1 VKRGRKP
8 NISVLIV
15 KVCCWGK
22 KMNTLLKYRLG
33 PGGAFCLLV
42 IGLISDAT
50 YPKHVSGVHQG
61 ASADVEVVQAEQK
74 DVPIYGQWIS

>member
-1 VKRGRKP
+1 
-8 NISVLIV
+8 
-15 KVCCWGK
+15 
-22 KMNTLLKYRLG
+22 
-33 PGGAFCLLV
+33 LLV